1 MPQDAV
7 QIKGNRKGLVI
18 RLYPRADLQAIKTD
32 LTSKLESAN
41 GFFAGAKFSL
51 HRDQQALPA
60 NEQQEIEEI
69 LRRYGLVPAMTMP
82 LTTPEPSRKGNPV
95 VTPERPLPSG
105 TQPAQI
111 VRQGLRSG
119 QSVTYA
125 GSVLVL
131 GDVNMGAKVEAEGSV
146 LVFGRCRGTVM
157 AGTNG
162 NRKARVV
169 CHSFHGTLVAI
180 ADIIGY
186 PEAPSEPN
194 QFIAASLQG
203 DQIVVNPA

>member
-1 MPQDAV
+1 
-7 QIKGNRKGLVI
+7 
-18 RLYPRADLQAIKTD
+18 
-32 LTSKLESAN
+32 
-41 GFFAGAKFSL
+41 
-51 HRDQQALPA
+51 
-60 NEQQEIEEI
+60 
-69 LRRYGLVPAMTMP
+69 
-82 LTTPEPSRKGNPV
+82 
-95 VTPERPLPSG
+95 
-105 TQPAQI
+105 
-111 VRQGLRSG
+111 
-119 QSVTYA
+119 
-125 GSVLVL
+125 
-131 GDVNMGAKVEAEGSV
+131 GAKVEAEGSV